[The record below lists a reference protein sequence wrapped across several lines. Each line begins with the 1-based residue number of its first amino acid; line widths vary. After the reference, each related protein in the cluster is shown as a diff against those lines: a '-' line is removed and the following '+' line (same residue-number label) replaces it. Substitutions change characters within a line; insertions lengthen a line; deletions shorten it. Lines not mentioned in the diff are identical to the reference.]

1 MTRRSDDGFHI
12 ASIAHDGR
20 LWTAYLEFDD
30 DPHAPRSYR
39 ARIRFEPAAGAEEG
53 AATRTAIIIIEDS
66 YEEAMAK
73 ARTFDE
79 RQLAGLLRST
89 LPDDG
94 VPPKPP
100 TDESSGKAEGEADPS
115 PAGPQSPGAG
125 G

>member
-1 MTRRSDDGFHI
+1 MSRRSDDGFHI

-39 ARIRFEPAAGAEEG
+39 ARIRFEPAAGGEEG
-53 AATRTAIIIIEDS
+53 STRTAVIIIEDS

-89 LPDDG
+89 LPEDGLPAPTRDPEGAGDD
-94 VPPKPP
+94 P
-100 TDESSGKAEGEADPS
+100 DPS
-115 PAGPQSPGAG
+115 PAGPESPGTEPAEG
-125 G
+125 